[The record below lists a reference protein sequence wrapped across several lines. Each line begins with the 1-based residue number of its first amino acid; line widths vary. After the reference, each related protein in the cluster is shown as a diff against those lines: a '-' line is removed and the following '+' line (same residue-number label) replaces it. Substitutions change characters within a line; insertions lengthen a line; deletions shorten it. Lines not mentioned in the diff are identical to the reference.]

1 MRWKRLLYLDRTAQ
15 VFVRAMFCCQENG
28 MVSLARKV
36 GWLPT
41 LTRRNPKEL
50 GPRHVVEDQFRFAY
64 PVDLLILAKK
74 ENHDSRAYINPGTV
88 SKLRYDMFIF
98 LS

>member
-1 MRWKRLLYLDRTAQ
+1 
-15 VFVRAMFCCQENG
+15 

-36 GWLPT
+36 GRLPT

-64 PVDLLILAKK
+64 PVDVPALAKK
-74 ENHDSRAYINPGTV
+74 KNMV
-88 SKLRYDMFIF
+88 LVL
-98 LS
+98 LSHQVQYLNCEMIRSYSLS